1 MLTSL
6 SACTPGKSLETWR
19 IATMGWEDTGVG
31 VGNRESGF
39 GGRACELRPS
49 REPRTTG
56 WGSSTQS
63 LPLRFEQFNKA
74 QEEQGEQC
82 NDAAD
87 NGRSAAEAGNVG
99 AGHHGQQAR
108 GDRQRGNGRDSAGTG
123 EELAP

>member
-31 VGNRESGF
+31 VGNRESGV
-39 GGRACELRPS
+39 GGREGELLPS
-49 REPRTTG
+49 REPRTIG

-82 NDAAD
+82 KDDDD
-87 NGRSAAEAGNVG
+87 NGRTADVARNVG
-99 AGHHGQQAR
+99 ASK
-108 GDRQRGNGRDSAGTG
+108 NGEQTCG
-123 EELAP
+123 ER